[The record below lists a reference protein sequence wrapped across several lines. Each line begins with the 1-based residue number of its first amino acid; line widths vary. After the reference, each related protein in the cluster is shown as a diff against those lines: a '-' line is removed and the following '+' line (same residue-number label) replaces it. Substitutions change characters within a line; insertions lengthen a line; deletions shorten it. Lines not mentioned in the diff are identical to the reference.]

1 MLLKEIRQEV
11 VEANAALPES
21 GLVKWSSG
29 NASAR
34 DPQSG
39 LIAIKPSGF
48 RCDKLKPEDLV
59 ITDLDGNIV
68 DGSLKPSVDTQSHLY
83 IYNHRDD
90 VHGIVHTHSPFATS
104 FAVRGESLPIY
115 TTTGAAYFGGTIPIS
130 DFAVIGE
137 KEIGK
142 EVVDKIGNNLAILM
156 RNHGIFTIGETVSK
170 ALVTAVYLEEE
181 AECAH
186 YANLRGKVAP
196 LSAETV
202 KASREWFLAS
212 YGQK

>member
-68 DGSLKPSVDTQSHLY
+68 DGSLKPSVVTQSHLY
-83 IYNHRDD
+83 IYNQ
-90 VHGIVHTHSPFATS
+90 
-104 FAVRGESLPIY
+104 L
-115 TTTGAAYFGGTIPIS
+115 
-130 DFAVIGE
+130 
-137 KEIGK
+137 
-142 EVVDKIGNNLAILM
+142 
-156 RNHGIFTIGETVSK
+156 
-170 ALVTAVYLEEE
+170 
-181 AECAH
+181 
-186 YANLRGKVAP
+186 
-196 LSAETV
+196 
-202 KASREWFLAS
+202 
-212 YGQK
+212 